1 MALVVDIS
9 SHGYG
14 HLMQI
19 APVVRALRHLRPR
32 LRVVAR
38 CDLPRKIVADAL
50 GPAVGQAPAPPDI
63 GMVMTAPHLVDCDA
77 TWRAYR
83 ELFSDL
89 DRVTRTEIAALEA
102 IGAKAVLAD
111 ISFMGIRAASLM
123 GLPSV
128 ALSSLHWGEM
138 VRHYIGNRPEGAA
151 IASVIEEIYDEARA
165 FILAA
170 PRRDIPGLSKI
181 ERIPPLVRHWG
192 RSAKAEILRS
202 LGLRDHFKIGL
213 IAFGGI
219 PLASTAVTMPNR
231 SDWIWITTHAALAQ
245 SPGRSDIIDAC
256 RLAPLS
262 VLDLLA
268 SSQLVLTKT
277 GYGTFVESAYYRVPC
292 LFLRREDWPENKD
305 FEAWM
310 VSNGYG
316 APITTAALSDGSW
329 MEMADSLSWGPAP
342 LCELGHETAA
352 SRILQLLEL

>member
-19 APVVRALRHLRPR
+19 APVVRALRHLRPH

-38 CDLPRKIVADAL
+38 CDLPREIVAEAL
-50 GPAVGQAPAPPDI
+50 GPAVDHAPGPPDI
-63 GMVMTAPHLVDCDA
+63 GMVMAAPHLVDREA
-77 TWRAYR
+77 TWQAYS
-83 ELFSDL
+83 ELFTDL
-89 DRVTRTEIAALEA
+89 DRVTKTEAAALEA
-102 IGAKAVLAD
+102 IGAKAVLTD
-111 ISFMGIRAASLM
+111 IAFMGIRAASTM
-123 GLPSV
+123 GLPTV

-138 VRHYIGNRPEGAA
+138 VRQYIGNRPNGAA
-151 IASVIEEIYDEARA
+151 IASLIEEIYDEAKA
-165 FILAA
+165 FLLAA
-170 PRRDIPGLSKI
+170 PRQDIAGISKI

-202 LGLRDHFKIGL
+202 LGLSEHFKIGL
-213 IAFGGI
+213 VAFGGI
-219 PLASTAVTMPNR
+219 PLASTAVTIPNR
-231 SDWIWITTHAALAQ
+231 NDWIWITAHSALAQ
-245 SPGRSDIIDAC
+245 SPGRSDIIDAR

-268 SSQLVLTKT
+268 SSDLVLTKT

-292 LFLRREDWPENKD
+292 LFLKREDWPENKD

-310 VSNGYG
+310 VGNGYG

-329 MEMADSLSWGPAP
+329 MEMADSWSCRPAP
-342 LCELGHETAA
+342 LRELGHETAA

>member
-1 MALVVDIS
+1 MTLVVDIS

-19 APVVRALRHLRPR
+19 APVVRALQHLRPR

-38 CDLPRKIVADAL
+38 CDLPRQIVADAL

-89 DRVTRTEIAALEA
+89 DCVTRAEIAALEA
-102 IGAKAVLAD
+102 VGAKAVLAD
-111 ISFMGIRAASLM
+111 ISFMGMRAASSM

-138 VRHYIGNRPEGAA
+138 VRHYIGNRPKAAA
-151 IASVIEEIYDEARA
+151 IASLIEEIYDEAKA
-165 FILAA
+165 FLLAA

-192 RSAKAEILRS
+192 RSAKAEILRC
-202 LGLRDHFKIGL
+202 LGLRDHVKIGL
-213 IAFGGI
+213 VAFGGI
-219 PLASTAVTMPNR
+219 PLASTAVTIPNR
-231 SDWIWITTHAALAQ
+231 SDRIWITTHAALAQ
-245 SPGRSDIIDAC
+245 SPVRSDIIDTS

-268 SSQLVLTKT
+268 SSDLVLTKT

-316 APITTAALSDGSW
+316 APITTSALSDGSW
-329 MEMADSLSWGPAP
+329 MEMADSWSGRPAP
-342 LCELGHETAA
+342 LRELGHETAA